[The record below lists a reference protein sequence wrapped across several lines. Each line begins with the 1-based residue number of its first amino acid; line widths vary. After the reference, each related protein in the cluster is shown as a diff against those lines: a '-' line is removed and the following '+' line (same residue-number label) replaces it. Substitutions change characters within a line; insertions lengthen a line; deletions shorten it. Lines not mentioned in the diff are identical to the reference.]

1 MKAAII
7 RAFGGPENF
16 EIADMP
22 VPQPGAGQVLVRVH
36 AASVNPVDYK
46 IRQNGAWAHVPM
58 PAILGYDAAGTQVW
72 GATAGP
78 YQFLRTRLPKDP

>member
-22 VPQPGAGQVLVRVH
+22 VPQPGAGQVLVRV
-36 AASVNPVDYK
+36 
-46 IRQNGAWAHVPM
+46 R
-58 PAILGYDAAGTQVW
+58 PA
-72 GATAGP
+72 
-78 YQFLRTRLPKDP
+78 